1 MSIYIFENLEYRSII
16 LDICYNTY
24 MEIFAER
31 LKYLREKKGLMQKVV
46 AKDLFIS
53 NTTLSN
59 YEQNVCSPNPEL
71 IVRIAKYFHT
81 SCDYLLGMTDNP
93 DPIGSTEVN
102 ITALVLNNQVAIAN
116 AIGKILTD
124 NRV

>member
-1 MSIYIFENLEYRSII
+1 
-16 LDICYNTY
+16 

-31 LKYLREKKGLMQKVV
+31 IKYLRERRGLMQKVV

-93 DPIGSTEVN
+93 APKGSSEIN
-102 ITALVLNNQVAIAN
+102 ITTLVQEKQTAIAN

-124 NRV
+124 NRD

>member
-1 MSIYIFENLEYRSII
+1 
-16 LDICYNTY
+16 

-31 LKYLREKKGLMQKVV
+31 LKYLREKRGLLQKVV
-46 AKDLFIS
+46 AKDLYIS

-93 DPIGSTEVN
+93 EPNCSSDVN
-102 ITALVLNNQVAIAN
+102 IAALIQEKQTAIAN

-124 NRV
+124 NRS